1 MVYDRV
7 IEAEEILT
15 IIMVIYE
22 IKLKNIGVID
32 CTELAQQLCLEI
44 EMRDEILHMSKNV
57 ESFSQAH

>member
-7 IEAEEILT
+7 IEAEGILT

-32 CTELAQQLCLEI
+32 CTKLAPQLCHEI
-44 EMRDEILHMSKNV
+44 EMRD
-57 ESFSQAH
+57 